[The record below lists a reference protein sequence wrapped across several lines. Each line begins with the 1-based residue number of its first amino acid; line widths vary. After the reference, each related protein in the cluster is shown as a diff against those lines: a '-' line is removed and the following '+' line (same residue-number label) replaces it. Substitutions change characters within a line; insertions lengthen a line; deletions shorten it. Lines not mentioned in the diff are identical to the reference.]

1 MIWISIQAEGVHFR
15 NGQPAEETHIGMK
28 GEIEKEVGSAVGEI
42 SAIRPPLKVEL
53 VRDPTQ
59 VLLISH
65 GVGGL
70 GDKRTEG
77 REPEMVSH
85 FPKH

>member
-1 MIWISIQAEGVHFR
+1 MDIHSGGRGPFQERPTRRGDPHR
-15 NGQPAEETHIGMK
+15 YG

-70 GDKRTEG
+70 GDKGTEG